1 MSALG
6 QKRTFLWSLHS
17 PSLNGNGVGWPL
29 SRFKAKAIPKL
40 NHHLRRYHL
49 SSFGPKVWEQKV
61 WEQKV
66 PLLKAARAA
75 FGLAKLRSPLLAK
88 SA

>member
-61 WEQKV
+61 
-66 PLLKAARAA
+66 PLLKAAKVA
-75 FGLAKLRSPLLAK
+75 FGLAKFRSPLLAK